1 MTRAQWWAAAGGAL
15 LLGALSL
22 LLASALG
29 YDAYAWQVWG
39 RGLAHLSLD
48 TTSGPSWKPLPVL
61 VDAPLSVLGNAAPL
75 VWLALVRAVALLA
88 LLLAYR
94 LAARLAGT
102 VAGWVAV
109 VALALGADL
118 YRTALLGSSEPLL
131 IALAL
136 GAFELHLRGRRRWAL
151 GAIALAGLI
160 RPEAWPF
167 LWLYAAYL
175 WRAEPAGRRLAV
187 ALALAPPAIWLGLD
201 WIGSGDPLNAGAR
214 AHEPAAGS
222 IANARFPALEV
233 LRRSVD
239 AVLLPVFLL
248 GAGAAVEGLR
258 RRDRAVLEIAGVA
271 LTWIA
276 IVAVLSQGGYPGL
289 QRYLAVPAALIC
301 VLAGVAVAWL
311 FAALPGRGMRTAAAS
326 VLIVLGFA
334 FAFAPMRQDGRLLSV
349 ARAQTDQLR
358 ELRDAVRRAGGA
370 HAVLAAGHPAVN
382 PWLQTALAFE
392 LRTALPRVQ
401 GTWGST
407 RRHPG
412 WQPPAMVFRAPA
424 RLAGPRPALPV
435 SVRTRPV
442 TAAGRWR
449 VLLATSR

>member
-1 MTRAQWWAAAGGAL
+1 MTRAQWAGAVGAALIA
-15 LLGALSL
+15 GALSL

-29 YDAYAWQVWG
+29 YDAFAWQVWG

-48 TTSGPSWKPLPVL
+48 TTGGPSWKPLPVL
-61 VDAPLSVLGNAAPL
+61 VDAPLSVLGDAAPL
-75 VWLALVRAVALLA
+75 IWLALVRGVALLA

-94 LAARLAGT
+94 LAARLAGPT
-102 VAGWVAV
+102 AGWVAV
-109 VALALGADL
+109 VGLALGADL

-136 GAFELHLRGRRRWAL
+136 GAFDAHLTGRRRLAL
-151 GAIALAGLI
+151 GCVALAGLI

-175 WRAEPAGRRLAV
+175 WRAEPAARRL
-187 ALALAPPAIWLGLD
+187 LALLAIAPPAIWLGLD
-201 WIGSGDPLNAGAR
+201 WIGSGNPLNAGAR

-248 GAGAAVEGLR
+248 AAGAAAVGVR
-258 RRDRAVLEIAGVA
+258 RRDRAVIEIATVA
-271 LTWIA
+271 LAWIA

-301 VLAGVAVAWL
+301 VLAGVGVARL
-311 FAALPGRGMRTAAAS
+311 FDALPGAGVRTATAA
-326 VLIVLGFA
+326 VLLIAAFA
-334 FAFAPMRQDGRLLSV
+334 FAFPPMRQDGRLLSV
-349 ARAQTDQLR
+349 ARAQTRQLN
-358 ELRDAVRRAGGA
+358 ELRRAIDRAGGA
-370 HAVLAAGHPAVN
+370 HAVMAPGPPAVN
-382 PWLQTALAFE
+382 PWVQTALAFD
-392 LRTALPRVQ
+392 LHAQLPQVQ
-401 GTWGST
+401 ATWGST

-412 WQPPAMVFRAPA
+412 WHPPAMVFRAPA
-424 RLAGPRPALPV
+424 RLAGPKPALGSGV
-435 SVRTRPV
+435 AVRPV
-442 TAAGRWR
+442 AAAGRWR
-449 VLLATSR
+449 VLLAARR

>member
-1 MTRAQWWAAAGGAL
+1 MTRAQWAAAVGAAL
-15 LLGALSL
+15 VAGALSL

-39 RGLAHLSLD
+39 RGLAHLNLD

-75 VWLALVRAVALLA
+75 IWLALVRGVALLA

-94 LAARLAGT
+94 LAARLAGPL
-102 VAGWVAV
+102 AGGVAV
-109 VALALGADL
+109 VGLALGADL

-136 GAFELHLRGRRRWAL
+136 GAFACHLSGRRRVAL
-151 GAIALAGLI
+151 GAVALAGLI

-167 LWLYAAYL
+167 LWLYAAYV
-175 WRAEPAGRRLAV
+175 WRAEPAARRLV
-187 ALALAPPAIWLGLD
+187 ALLAVAPPAIWLGLD
-201 WIGSGDPLNAGAR
+201 WIGSGNPLNAGAR

-222 IANARFPALEV
+222 VANARFPALEV

-239 AVLLPVFLL
+239 AGLLPVFLL
-248 GAGAAVEGLR
+248 AVGAAVVGVR
-258 RRDRAVLEIAGVA
+258 RRERAVIEIAAVA
-271 LTWIA
+271 LAWIA

-301 VLAGVAVAWL
+301 VLAGIGAAWL
-311 FAALPGRGMRTAAAS
+311 FAALPGAGARTAAAA
-326 VLIVLGFA
+326 VLLIAAFA
-334 FAFAPMRQDGRLLSV
+334 FAFPPMRQDGRLLSV
-349 ARAQTDQLR
+349 ARAQTDQLS
-358 ELRDAVRRAGGA
+358 ELRRAIDRAGGA
-370 HAVLAAGHPAVN
+370 HAVMAAGPPAIN
-382 PWLQTALAFE
+382 PWLQTALAWD
-392 LRTALPRVQ
+392 LHAQPPQVQ
-401 GTWGST
+401 ATWGST

-424 RLAGPRPALPV
+424 RLAGPKPALGSTV
-435 SVRTRPV
+435 SVRPV
-442 TAAGRWR
+442 ATAGRWR
-449 VLLATSR
+449 VLLAERR